1 LVCGKVLW
9 HDLLLMTNTELP
21 ASPPARDHLLPTE
34 EVKLGLPLDALDHLK
49 QCGRWSDRLR
59 ALMGSTPGLDDSA
72 AIDALVALVD
82 EAEAAAPARERAV
95 TLVLAHLELF
105 ARRMSTN
112 SEPAVVAAHAYRATA
127 HLPADAPLVLTQ
139 RCLVVVSSAFINEG
153 RALEAMPA
161 LRRALALGQYGGHVG
176 CEIEVWNNT
185 GAVLVQVELYD
196 EAVAALSEGARLVHE
211 RRGLLARW
219 SPIKIMINLGLAL
232 MQRAMPTLL
241 TLLRDPLAGGEC
253 RTSFTQAL
261 RCMRQAAR
269 SALRADMP
277 FDACEP
283 VAAIVVMSLLR
294 GEALAARR
302 WWDVLDAIGPDQ
314 GNYLAVVLAR
324 AHLAFFEHRLNDVAR
339 DVDILVAGQAK
350 LYPPLDR
357 WVPALQLRLLCS
369 QARWQEAYELLA
381 QMEQR
386 AQADRQRHTQLHAE
400 FLAQQTDL
408 RVRRLRDLLMHDLGM
423 PLRDTTASGEEVA
436 ALAERALTDIELSL
450 GLLRAGDGLAS
461 PTEEF
466 DLSLSIETAIDK
478 VASQTQRSG
487 VAVVL
492 EAPLPWAPL
501 SGRADTIETAVAGLV
516 VQAVA
521 VTPPGGEVLIRVRA
535 TRGGWTVSV
544 TDGGPAPDL
553 PTFEALSLTA
563 NLWGQRLAGAQAIDA
578 PQHLGRRALS
588 LEFARQAAA
597 AHQGVLRVTLRP
609 PHGLCAEM
617 VLSSGRIAAA

>member
-1 LVCGKVLW
+1 
-9 HDLLLMTNTELP
+9 MTNTELP
-21 ASPPARDHLLPTE
+21 ASPPARDHPLPTE

-59 ALMGSTPGLDDSA
+59 ALMGPTPGLDDSA
-72 AIDALVALVD
+72 AIGPLVALVD
-82 EAEAAAPARERAV
+82 EAEVAAPTRERV
-95 TLVLAHLELF
+95 MTLVLAHLALF
-105 ARRMSTN
+105 ARRISTN
-112 SEPAVVAAHAYRATA
+112 SEPAVVAAHADRAMA
-127 HLPADAPLVLTQ
+127 HLPADAPLTLTL
-139 RCLVVVSSAFINEG
+139 RCFLVVSGALITEG

-161 LRRALALGQYGGHVG
+161 LRRALALSQYGGHVG
-176 CEIEVWNNT
+176 SEIAVWNNT
-185 GAVLVQVELYD
+185 GAVLLQVKLYD

-211 RRGLLARW
+211 QLGLLLG
-219 SPIKIMINLGLAL
+219 SELPIKIMLNLGLAL
-232 MQRAMPTLL
+232 MQPAMPTLL

-253 RTSFTQAL
+253 RTDFTRAL

-269 SALRADMP
+269 LALRAGMP

-283 VAAIVVMSLLR
+283 VAAIVIMSLLR

-302 WWDVLDAIGPDQ
+302 WWGVLDSIGPDQ
-314 GNYLAVVLAR
+314 GNHLTFVLTR
-324 AHLAFFEHRLNDVAR
+324 AHLAFFEHRLNDVAD

-386 AQADRQRHTQLHAE
+386 AQADRQRHTQLHAD
-400 FLAQQTDL
+400 FLAQQTDQ

-423 PLRDTTASGEEVA
+423 PLRDATASGEEVA

-450 GLLRAGDGLAS
+450 GLLRAGDGLTS

-466 DLSLSIETAIDK
+466 DLGLSIETAIDK
-478 VASQTQRSG
+478 VASQTRRGG

-501 SGRADTIETAVAGLV
+501 SGRADTIESAVAGLV

-521 VTPPGGEVLIRVRA
+521 VTPPGGEVLIRLRA

-617 VLSSGRIAAA
+617 VLSSRHVAAA